1 MGEKNQ
7 RISRRRVMSKAAAT
21 GVGLG
26 LVRSSNQYSPV
37 QTATA
42 SHDPIKYAK
51 SFGDGNDNE
60 YHYTDGSLWDCSI
73 ATSFG
78 VLQTGF
84 GHQQADDTCGHNDY
98 YRHHITIWGAGFFT
112 RTRDDYV
119 NSGANLLNQYTKIST
134 SADHCDPGPLLY
146 SGNDGGNRFFS
157 LRARNPDPC
166 PHEDQTPAQRWFK
179 KNHKEGEDY
188 DNYED
193 VDKLT
198 DEWDS
203 EHPSDK
209 DDFNT
214 VKAANG
220 IFGAVLGMYGVAA
233 TTVGLA
239 NAFIVPVSLFAALSE
254 LGQGNGASISNDNQE
269 IEFWHNPSDAGILAN
284 MVEFTALVPE
294 DESFE
299 VTVDM
304 SIGVP
309 EESTCYGEPLRDN
322 VVNNQCIDIHIP
334 SNTESDDYVYYI
346 YASEC
351 N

>member
-1 MGEKNQ
+1 
-7 RISRRRVMSKAAAT
+7 MSKAAAT

-84 GHQQADDTCGHNDY
+84 GHQQADDTCGHDDY
-98 YRHHITIWGAGFFT
+98 YRHHITVWGAGFFT
-112 RTRDDYV
+112 RTSD
-119 NSGANLLNQYTKIST
+119 NSTFRSGQNLFHQYTNIST
-134 SADHCDPGPLLY
+134 SANHCDPGPLLY

-157 LRARNPDPC
+157 LRARNADPC
-166 PHEDQTPAQRWFK
+166 PHEDQTPASRWFQE
-179 KNHKEGEDY
+179 NHKEGKDY
-188 DNYED
+188 DDYED
-193 VDKLT
+193 VDRWT
-198 DEWDS
+198 DEWES

-209 DDFNT
+209 DDFNS

-220 IFGAVLGMYGVAA
+220 IFGAVLGMYGAGLTTIGIASAA
-233 TTVGLA
+233 V
-239 NAFIVPVSLFAALSE
+239 VPVSLFTALSE
-254 LGQGNGASISNDNQE
+254 LGQGNGASISDDNRE
-269 IEFWHNPSDAGILAN
+269 IEFWHDTGGGIVAH
-284 MVEFTALVPE
+284 MIEFTALVPE
-294 DESFE
+294 GESFD

-304 SIGVP
+304 SIGIP
-309 EESTCYGEPLRDN
+309 EKSTCYEEPLRDN
-322 VVNNQCIDIHIP
+322 VANKQCINIHIP
-334 SNTESDDYVYYI
+334 SNTESDNYDYYI